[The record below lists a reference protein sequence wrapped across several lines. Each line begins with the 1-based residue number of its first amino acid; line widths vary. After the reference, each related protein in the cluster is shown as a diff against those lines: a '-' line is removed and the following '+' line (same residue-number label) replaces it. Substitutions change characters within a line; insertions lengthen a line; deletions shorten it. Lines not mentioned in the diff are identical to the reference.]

1 MVDNLIEIE
10 AAVQLLNEAEAKDEN
25 ENPIDQNYKKL
36 NTDITVLDKGT
47 VVVFY
52 QQTVKNGIF
61 RQKAHI
67 FLYLESEEYKMIEK
81 YAKNTHAKT
90 HADYK
95 LKINN
100 VYVVDRK
107 KETKKYRPFSNFENR
122 QLLWHGSRVTNYGGI
137 LSQGGF

>member
-10 AAVQLLNEAEAKDEN
+10 AAVQILNKGEAKDEN

-67 FLYLESEEYKMIEK
+67 FFVFRKRRIQ
-81 YAKNTHAKT
+81 N
-90 HADYK
+90 
-95 LKINN
+95 
-100 VYVVDRK
+100 DRK
-107 KETKKYRPFSNFENR
+107 ICQKHPRKDPRR
-122 QLLWHGSRVTNYGGI
+122 L
-137 LSQGGF
+137 